1 MFDDLSLNARG
12 RLPTWPGD
20 GLGRAIHPY
29 EESSGAR
36 GKPQIISEGHFPAV
50 SACDSTAPPTMSTV
64 QLLAAV
70 PLLETLSYAGLGLGN
85 A

>member
-1 MFDDLSLNARG
+1 MGSGEWAEIRGMFDDLSLNARG

-50 SACDSTAPPTMSTV
+50 PICNPTAHPTRSKVCIYYILYM
-64 QLLAAV
+64 A
-70 PLLETLSYAGLGLGN
+70 
-85 A
+85 